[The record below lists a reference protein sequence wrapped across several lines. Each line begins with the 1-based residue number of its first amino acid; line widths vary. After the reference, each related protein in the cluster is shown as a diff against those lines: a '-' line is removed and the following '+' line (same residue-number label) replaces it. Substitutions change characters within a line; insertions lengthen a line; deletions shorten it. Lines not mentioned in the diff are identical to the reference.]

1 MLLNGKGVLKISDMG
16 LAKYFGSPNRL
27 MSSKI
32 VTLLVNFNYLKK
44 QIHRNYRAPEVL
56 FGSEHYSHKI
66 DIWSVGCIMAELFC
80 GRPVFQGMT
89 EIDQLTKIFQIMGT
103 PNV

>member
-32 VTLLVNFNYLKK
+32 VTLLVNFNYLKNK
-44 QIHRNYRAPEVL
+44 SIE
-56 FGSEHYSHKI
+56 I
-66 DIWSVGCIMAELFC
+66 IELLKFFL
-80 GRPVFQGMT
+80 GLN
-89 EIDQLTKIFQIMGT
+89 IILTKLIFGQLGVLWQ
-103 PNV
+103 NCFAEDLSFRE